1 MIDLLS
7 TADVAIAIDS
17 YPQPRRRKTKSTP
30 PEVRDEAK
38 LTTERK
44 VG

>member
-17 YPQPRRRKTKSTP
+17 YPQPWKGEADDRTKGGVTR
-30 PEVRDEAK
+30 V
-38 LTTERK
+38 L
-44 VG
+44 